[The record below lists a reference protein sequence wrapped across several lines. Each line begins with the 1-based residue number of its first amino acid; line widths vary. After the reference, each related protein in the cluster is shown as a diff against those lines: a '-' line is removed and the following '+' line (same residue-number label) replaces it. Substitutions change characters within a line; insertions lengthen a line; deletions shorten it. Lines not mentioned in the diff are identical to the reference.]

1 VKTAV
6 VLFLLSAALPFSAS
20 ADTMILHKSNQGHP
34 TSRQDV
40 LDRCSTLQ
48 RQYADVIGGYR
59 DDPNYGA
66 ASKLFSEGVS
76 ACQDNEINVGEMKLE
91 AALRELGIK
100 PVE

>member
-6 VLFLLSAALPFSAS
+6 MLFLLAAALPFSAS
-20 ADTMILHKSNQGHP
+20 ADTMILHKNNQGHP

-48 RQYADVIGGYR
+48 KQYSDVIGGHQN
-59 DDPNYGA
+59 DPQYSA
-66 ASKLFSEGVS
+66 ASKLHSEGVS
-76 ACQDNEINVGEMKLE
+76 ACQDNEINVGEMKLG
-91 AALRELGIK
+91 AALRELGVE